1 MSKIAWRKA
10 PETFHLGCLLPSYQP
25 SAKTQSTANHLRGWC
40 CWNYRRSS
48 AAPAMLS
55 KNLSHAILKDDLL
68 VICPTV
74 CHRFCIFQV
83 LWMGPSTAITGH
95 DLPALAPPQTHRCPD
110 GWRSNIEREW
120 NGLISCIY
128 KSWWNFSSSRNTNNT
143 IISILNIPE
152 SPSTTRIFIHYHHQ
166 LNWQLPQLFDKTNW
180 RAPRSWS
187 SSYPSSRCCQFHQD
201 PGAQGWFKLQHS
213 TSDTPSPLF
222 WKPPIH
228 TVLLGARHRN
238 RNSNGKFGGFTIF
251 SIRRFRHLFHHFL
264 RLENWWISSTFWQ
277 KKWHKWRRS
286 GWNRNLRSK
295 QIHDILSG

>member
-40 CWNYRRSS
+40 CWNYHRSS

-95 DLPALAPPQTHRCPD
+95 DLPALAPPQRRRCPD

-128 KSWWNFSSSRNTNNT
+128 KSWWNFSSSQNRNNT
-143 IISILNIPE
+143 IISILNLPE
-152 SPSTTRIFIHYHHQ
+152 SPSTTMIFIHYHHQ
-166 LNWQLPQLFDKTNW
+166 LN
-180 RAPRSWS
+180 
-187 SSYPSSRCCQFHQD
+187 C
-201 PGAQGWFKLQHS
+201 S
-213 TSDTPSPLF
+213 TDNSLNFLTKSTGE
-222 WKPPIH
+222 H
-228 TVLLGARHRN
+228 LGLEVHHILHLAAIN
-238 RNSNGKFGGFTIF
+238 
-251 SIRRFRHLFHHFL
+251 SIRILERKVGSRSNTPPLTPLHH
-264 RLENWWISSTFWQ
+264 SSG
-277 KKWHKWRRS
+277 S
-286 GWNRNLRSK
+286 L
-295 QIHDILSG
+295 